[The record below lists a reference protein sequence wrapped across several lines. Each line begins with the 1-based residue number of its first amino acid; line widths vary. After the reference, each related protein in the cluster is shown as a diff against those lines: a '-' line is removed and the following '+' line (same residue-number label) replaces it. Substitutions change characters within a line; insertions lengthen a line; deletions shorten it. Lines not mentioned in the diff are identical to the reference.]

1 MLEAGTGFRTYGR
14 GGERSVHI
22 YMAEHAVR
30 RILRRLREGKARSR
44 APFLVTVARLC
55 GDGERLDVP
64 QLGQEGV
71 LVVVAAA
78 RYHPPFFVEVHDFT
92 EG

>member
-1 MLEAGTGFRTYGR
+1 MLEVGTDLRTYGR
-14 GGERSVHI
+14 GGERSVHTYI
-22 YMAEHAVR
+22 EERGVR
-30 RILRRLREGKARSR
+30 RILRRLQEGKARSR
-44 APFLVTVARLC
+44 APFLVTIARLC

-78 RYHPPFFVEVHDFT
+78 RYHPPFSVEAHDFT